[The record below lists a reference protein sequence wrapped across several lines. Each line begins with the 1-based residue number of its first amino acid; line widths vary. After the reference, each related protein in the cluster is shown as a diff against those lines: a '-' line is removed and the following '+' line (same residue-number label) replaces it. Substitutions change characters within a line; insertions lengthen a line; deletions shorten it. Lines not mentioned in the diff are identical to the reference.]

1 MVGVFFFK
9 DLFLKLIG
17 LVAISTLILVRIVM
31 NRARW
36 VKFGDS
42 AIGRMPIAGGLNS
55 IMSRRV
61 QKVFTAERRLKERS
75 GGGVEDWSDSFFDP
89 TLESGIGAGEALPS
103 PSPSHVPED
112 TSGINQA
119 VLDEIRALRAEV
131 GQLRDAVGN
140 GGQLAGSPDAGGMA
154 APVASNDAPM
164 DVLPEPV
171 SSNFSHS
178 NRPGASEPDSD
189 DLELIRTQIE
199 EMNEHIH
206 KAKVQ
211 IASLR
216 HPKAQDDRFMS
227 AATELDAIVKDTEM
241 ATHTILESA
250 EQIDDLAMTLKN
262 SAPSDFVADHVEQIA
277 FIVTK
282 IFESCNFQDIT
293 GQRINKVVST
303 LAFVEERV
311 HNMISIWGEDAFAD
325 LPVADKDDTEEKPE
339 DSELLNGPQLQGEG
353 ISQDDID
360 KLFD

>member
-1 MVGVFFFK
+1 
-9 DLFLKLIG
+9 
-17 LVAISTLILVRIVM
+17 
-31 NRARW
+31 
-36 VKFGDS
+36 
-42 AIGRMPIAGGLNS
+42 
-55 IMSRRV
+55 MSRRV

-75 GGGVEDWSDSFFDP
+75 GGSVEDWSDSFFDP

-103 PSPSHVPED
+103 STPLHVPTEP
-112 TSGINQA
+112 SGINQA
-119 VLDEIRALRAEV
+119 VLDEIRALRAEMA
-131 GQLRDAVGN
+131 QLRDAVGN
-140 GGQLAGSPDAGGMA
+140 AGHAPAPASEGMT
-154 APVASNDAPM
+154 DAPM

-171 SSNFSHS
+171 SSNFTHA
-178 NRPGASEPDSD
+178 NRPGASTPDRD

-216 HPKAQDDRFMS
+216 HPKAQDDRFMN

-250 EQIDDLAMTLKN
+250 EMIDDLTMTLKN
-262 SAPSDFVADHVEQIA
+262 SAPNDFVADHVEQIA
-277 FIVTK
+277 FNVTK

-303 LAFVEERV
+303 LEFVEERV

-325 LPVADKDDTEEKPE
+325 LPFPEKDVKDDKT
-339 DSELLNGPQLQGEG
+339 DDADLLNGPQLEGEG

>member
-1 MVGVFFFK
+1 
-9 DLFLKLIG
+9 
-17 LVAISTLILVRIVM
+17 
-31 NRARW
+31 
-36 VKFGDS
+36 
-42 AIGRMPIAGGLNS
+42 
-55 IMSRRV
+55 MSRRV

-75 GGGVEDWSDSFFDP
+75 GEVVEDWSDSFFDP
-89 TLESGIGAGEALPS
+89 TLESGIGAGGPSSPPS
-103 PSPSHVPED
+103 PSVEAPAGD
-112 TSGINQA
+112 SGLTQA
-119 VLDEIRALRAEV
+119 ILDEIRALRGEIAE
-131 GQLRDAVGN
+131 LREVVASGPARTEPETSGGSESTPVDVADTGAAPADAESD
-140 GGQLAGSPDAGGMA
+140 AEDAGHAKRSGG
-154 APVASNDAPM
+154 
-164 DVLPEPV
+164 L
-171 SSNFSHS
+171 
-178 NRPGASEPDSD
+178 EPDSD

-206 KAKVQ
+206 KAKMQ

-216 HPKAQDDRFMS
+216 HPKAEDDRLLN

-262 SAPSDFVADHVEQIA
+262 SAPTEFVAEHVEQIA

-303 LAFVEERV
+303 LEFVEERV
-311 HNMISIWGEDAFAD
+311 HNMILIWGEEAFAD
-325 LPVADKDDTEEKPE
+325 LPVPE
-339 DSELLNGPQLQGEG
+339 DLTEDRPDDADLLNGPQLEGEG